1 MLTNSKAI
9 ALMSGACLVLGISSS
24 NAQVTEVTQKFDKF
38 KSASQDLLNLYQ
50 ANADR
55 PDDKT
60 IKADID
66 AITKQRDA
74 AAMAL
79 GNVLEQTLKT
89 ADPSNRQEA
98 ILLEPVF
105 DEIQTLN
112 KAVTDAE
119 VRYDESRAIA
129 DEEAASNSTNN

>member
-1 MLTNSKAI
+1 MF
-9 ALMSGACLVLGISSS
+9 GACLVLDISSA
-24 NAQVTEVTQKFDKF
+24 NAQVTEVTQKFGEF
-38 KSASQDLLNLYQ
+38 KSASRDLLNLYQ

-55 PDDKT
+55 PNDKT

-66 AITKQRDA
+66 ATTKQRDA

-119 VRYDESRAIA
+119 LRYDESRAIA